1 MVPIHFTFPF
11 TFINLPRHFSLVA
24 FFLQPLATTSKPSSL
39 LLAMAS
45 SSSSASSAISFE
57 SEPSWEPTPEYDLIA
72 AYKILAPLHWDAKE
86 WDFQSQSEDD
96 KSLTDD
102 EDLTLLLGAE
112 LEEDNEDDASWEEEL
127 SSLEGKADSSSTEE
141 DSVAGTFLFGESLD
155 EAIDGNEETEDDGS
169 FTSNGSGG
177 DDNGNSSGN
186 DSDISTAPPSKRR
199 KTSGVH
205 WW

>member
-1 MVPIHFTFPF
+1 VPIHFTFPF

-45 SSSSASSAISFE
+45 SSSSASAAISFE
-57 SEPSWEPTPEYDLIA
+57 SEPSREPTPEYDLIA
-72 AYKILAPLHWDAKE
+72 AYEILAPLHLDAEE

-96 KSLTDD
+96 ESLTDG

-112 LEEDNEDDASWEEEL
+112 LEEDDEDDASWEEEL
-127 SSLEGKADSSSTEE
+127 SSSEEKANFSSTEE
-141 DSVAGTFLFGESLD
+141 DSVTGNFLFGGSLD
-155 EAIDGNEETEDDGS
+155 EATDGNEETEGDGS
-169 FTSNGSGG
+169 FTSNGNGG
-177 DDNGNSSGN
+177 DDSSNSSGD
-186 DSDISTAPPSKRR
+186 DSDISTAPLSKRR
-199 KTSGVH
+199 KTPGVY